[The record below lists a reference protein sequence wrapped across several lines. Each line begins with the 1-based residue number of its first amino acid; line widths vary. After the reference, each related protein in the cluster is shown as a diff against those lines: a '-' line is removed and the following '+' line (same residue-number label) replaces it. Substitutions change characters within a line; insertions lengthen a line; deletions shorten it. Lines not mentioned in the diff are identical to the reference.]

1 MSSVMTTPAKYIY
14 LDNEV
19 TGTLLTILAKI
30 KHGFSKY
37 FSFIRIDEVRIF
49 IILS

>member
-1 MSSVMTTPAKYIY
+1 MSSVVMTPAKYIY

-19 TGTLLTILAKI
+19 TILAKI